1 MMNKGKKLI
10 AIAVAGVLTVGAIH
24 VRGAVVATE
33 EQIEGTNVV
42 LDTYC
47 NNVAAGVVVAQSS
60 ENLAGVEQPQ
70 ATATPVPQQENSE
83 AEVEA
88 EEDAHVELNLN
99 YSRLG
104 IANKV
109 DTYLNVRKK
118 PSESAKLVGK
128 MTKNAGC
135 HVYSVKK
142 GWAKIVSGKVKGY
155 VKASYLTLDEKA
167 EELATK
173 VGRNCVEIQTDSLR
187 VRALP
192 TKSAPI
198 YSVISEGEEFVIK
211 KQNITLDYVKD
222 VVKKEKISK
231 KGLEKAGGYE
241 QIEAEMNDFICISVD
256 DDIAFVA
263 KEFVKQQYSLKRAV
277 TVKTVSASKSS
288 GVSSSQASIVEYA
301 KQFLGNRYVWGG
313 ASLTSGTDCSGFTMS
328 LYRKYGHSL
337 PHNAAAQAGVTRSV
351 SSPKPGDLFF
361 YSNGSRINHVAM
373 YIGNGQVIHAS
384 NPRDG
389 IKISNAYYRHPV
401 KIGRVMN

>member
-1 MMNKGKKLI
+1 MMNKGKKW
-10 AIAVAGVLTVGAIH
+10 IAVIMAGILTLGTVQ
-24 VRGAVVATE
+24 VRGAVLATE
-33 EQIEGTNVV
+33 EQLEGTNVV
-42 LDTYC
+42 LDAYC
-47 NNVAAGVVVAQSS
+47 NNVAAGIVEAQTS
-60 ENLAGVEQPQ
+60 ENLTGVELQ
-70 ATATPVPQQENSE
+70 ATATPVPQQDAKVQEE
-83 AEVEA
+83 EQ
-88 EEDAHVELNLN
+88 EEDSHVELNLN

-104 IANKV
+104 IANKL
-109 DTYLNVRKK
+109 DTYLNVRSK
-118 PSESAKLVGK
+118 PSESGKLVGK

-167 EELATK
+167 EKLATK

-211 KQNITLDYVKD
+211 KENITLDYVKD

-256 DDIAFVA
+256 DDTAFVA

-277 TVKTVSASKSS
+277 PVKTVSASKSS
-288 GVSSSQASIVEYA
+288 GVSASQASIVEYA